1 MLALGG
7 DSTSVW
13 TDRMTALSHAA
24 AHPSHRTLPVLRPSA
39 PAPAD
44 GVVAEEP
51 TGDKV
56 IEYRRDAS
64 GKVTAPDAGQAGGTW
79 WDRQK
84 KWAWES
90 LVPENLA
97 TSVSKDYVPTRKW
110 QLARDFLGSLAGT
123 SAVAAVLTA
132 VPPASMALAALGVAS
147 LTLGNL
153 TWAKDRVGQVVGL
166 FSTRV
171 ATVAEK
177 NPRPWMMAADV
188 ANNLTT
194 VLDASVVLLP
204 PLMYFPVL
212 TANTLL
218 RAVSGAAGG
227 AAGANVGP
235 RQALKGNL
243 GEVSIKNGN
252 QGTIA
257 TFAGATVGAAMMSG
271 LSGLIGLEAAMFATT
286 AVGAVGGLYCTYK
299 MLQNLDYN
307 PLNERGLRRVL
318 DHMEAHAGDVC
329 GPDPSL
335 VSQVRRLF
343 ESDALVVGDSA
354 LPVLEAPDFPELRKL
369 YADRPYLLM
378 VKGGKPHLMMK
389 DDEGPD
395 RLTSAT
401 LAGLPKDATFAERMA
416 QVQAAVQG
424 LHVERLAAQPEYAD
438 RVAKDGQDKAD
449 RWLLEESLR
458 KTPADIQPFMLSL
471 QEKGWSLDMIR
482 FRGQEKPTILRD
494 AKP

>member
-1 MLALGG
+1 
-7 DSTSVW
+7 
-13 TDRMTALSHAA
+13 MTALSHVAT
-24 AHPSHRTLPVLRPSA
+24 PRTLPVLRSTA
-39 PAPAD
+39 PAPAG
-44 GVVAEEP
+44 GVVVEEP

-64 GKVTAPDAGQAGGTW
+64 GKVTGPDAGAISGNW
-79 WDRQK
+79 WERQK
-84 KWAWES
+84 KWVWES

-171 ATVAEK
+171 ATIAEK

-194 VLDASVVLLP
+194 VLDASVVMLP
-204 PLMYFPVL
+204 PLAYFPVL
-212 TANTLL
+212 TVNTLL

-252 QGTIA
+252 QGTLA

-271 LSGLIGLEAAMFATT
+271 LSGYIGLEAAMFATT
-286 AVGAVGGLYCTYK
+286 VVGAVGGLLCTYK

-318 DHMEAHAGDVC
+318 DHMEAHKGEVC

-335 VSQVRRLF
+335 VAQVGRLF
-343 ESDALVVGDSA
+343 ESDELVVGDTA
-354 LPVLEAPDFPELRKL
+354 LPVLSRPDFPALRAL
-369 YADRPYLLM
+369 YADRPYMLT
-378 VKGGKPHLMMK
+378 VENGRAHIVMK
-389 DDEGPD
+389 DDVGPD
-395 RLTSAT
+395 RLPSAT
-401 LAGLPKDATFAERMA
+401 LPGLPKDATFAERMA

-424 LHVERLAAQPEYAD
+424 LHVERLAADPGFAE
-438 RVAKDGQDKAD
+438 RVARDGQARAD
-449 RWLLEESLR
+449 QWLLEESLR
-458 KTPADIQPFMLSL
+458 RTPADIQPFMLAL
-471 QEKGWSLDMIR
+471 GEKGWSLDMIR
-482 FRGQEKPTILRD
+482 FRGQEKPTLLRD
-494 AKP
+494 T